1 MSVSSYDT
9 CLVIFGVF
17 GEICRSYDY
26 IERAREREKERG
38 RERERTKRE
47 REREIHMHSI
57 TCMATIRVPGSIGQ
71 VHRHRHAGDWKR
83 AGRRPALTKTRRA

>member
-47 REREIHMHSI
+47 RERS
-57 TCMATIRVPGSIGQ
+57 TCIQSHVWPPSEFLVASDRYTDTDTHAIGKELAEGQ
-71 VHRHRHAGDWKR
+71 
-83 AGRRPALTKTRRA
+83 L